1 MKFSVVIP
9 TYNRAGD
16 LKESLASIAGLS
28 TAHQWELI
36 AVDNN
41 SSDNT
46 LEVVTEA
53 QGWFPVPLHY
63 VFEREQGRC
72 AALNTGIR
80 VASGEIIVTTD
91 DDVRVEDDWLDR
103 AAEALERLGCDYVG
117 GKVLP
122 IWSAPRPPWLP
133 NRGGRHWA
141 VIALLDYGP
150 EPIEFKRLMPIGV
163 NMAFRR
169 EAFEQAGMWDNRV
182 GRKAGTLLGQEVREW
197 GLRARTAGLR
207 GFYAPEMAIHHII
220 PADRLTKRYFRRWF
234 YWHGI
239 SRAMLYAQTKI
250 DMEAPEDTV
259 LDFSKVPHIAGV
271 PRYMYRSCFRAFKNM
286 VYAGLRRDRVAVFEH
301 ELWIWFFAGIV
312 RQRFQDRKRDAV
324 PGKPINA
331 PSSFRAGLTLVAS
344 NETVAGHQSGNKAGS
359 VEPGTP
365 ARRMAIK

>member
-1 MKFSVVIP
+1 
-9 TYNRAGD
+9 
-16 LKESLASIAGLS
+16 
-28 TAHQWELI
+28 
-36 AVDNN
+36 
-41 SSDNT
+41 
-46 LEVVTEA
+46 
-53 QGWFPVPLHY
+53 
-63 VFEREQGRC
+63 
-72 AALNTGIR
+72 
-80 VASGEIIVTTD
+80 
-91 DDVRVEDDWLDR
+91 
-103 AAEALERLGCDYVG
+103 
-117 GKVLP
+117 
-122 IWSAPRPPWLP
+122 
-133 NRGGRHWA
+133 
-141 VIALLDYGP
+141 
-150 EPIEFKRLMPIGV
+150 
-163 NMAFRR
+163 
-169 EAFEQAGMWDNRV
+169 
-182 GRKAGTLLGQEVREW
+182 
-197 GLRARTAGLR
+197 
-207 GFYAPEMAIHHII
+207 MAIHHII

-344 NETVAGHQSGNKAGS
+344 NETVAGHQSDNKAVS